1 MSISPL
7 ISPSFTKIFLL
18 PLSSSI
24 LITAVAIPASAFTS
38 SLFISS
44 IPSGRIIL
52 ILLVYSGFTVPFR
65 SIADMYKNAT
75 SLHPASSSLPL
86 ISISQS
92 NFTGGSGVN
101 TDSSFIFSPLLNA
114 VALSSPFS
122 NSSILN
128 VNGGC
133 FRFVEFLSLSGFCLP
148 MSLPLRRSSTSSA
161 LL

>member
-1 MSISPL
+1 M
-7 ISPSFTKIFLL
+7 
-18 PLSSSI
+18 
-24 LITAVAIPASAFTS
+24 AIPASAFTS

-52 ILLVYSGFTVPFR
+52 ILLVYSDLQSHSGLLQICT
-65 SIADMYKNAT
+65 KNAT

-114 VALSSPFS
+114 VALSSPFFS

-148 MSLPLRRSSTSSA
+148 YESSVEAQLYLFSITVNLNVCRGSSCPNMM
-161 LL
+161 LF